1 MSIIGAGRL
10 SEVIEIWMQDV
21 FTSEYGDSDIRYK
34 FAANARAMVDH
45 TGGNLSVENNELW
58 NSYTKDFTVRIH
70 TNVQDSDRIK
80 YNDHWYR
87 IITIDIDRSRQTK
100 IIRTE
105 LVNE

>member
-1 MSIIGAGRL
+1 MAIIGAGRL
-10 SEVIEIWMQDV
+10 NEHIEIWCLDIQ
-21 FTSEYGDSDIRYK
+21 TTEYGDTHEEWK
-34 FAANARAMVDH
+34 FICNARAMVDH
-45 TGGNLSVENNELW
+45 TGGNLSVENHELW

-87 IITIDIDRSRQTK
+87 IITIDIDRGRQTK

>member
-1 MSIIGAGRL
+1 MAIIGAGRL
-10 SEVIEIWMQDV
+10 NEHIEIWCLDIH
-21 FTSEYGDSDIRYK
+21 TTEYGDTHEEWK
-34 FAANARAMVDH
+34 FICNARAMVDH

-87 IITIDIDRSRQTK
+87 IITIDIDRGRQTK

>member
-1 MSIIGAGRL
+1 MAIIGAGRL
-10 SEVIEIWMQDV
+10 NEHIEIWCLDIQ
-21 FTSEYGDSDIRYK
+21 TTEYGDTKEEWK
-34 FAANARAMVDH
+34 FICNARAMVDH
-45 TGGNLSVENNELW
+45 TGGNLSVENHELW

-87 IITIDIDRSRQTK
+87 IITIDIDRGRQTK